1 MWVSIGLLSVLVI
14 IIGAINLIKPL
25 HFMRIKSRRQALVAF
40 GMGFIVFIVAVTNTP
55 NVTTVPASTTETA
68 KNNSPAQLSAE
79 EYLTQTI
86 NKVTGSKSN
95 RNNLPRIRKVWS
107 ENNLWFVQLN
117 ADDNLTTK
125 MIRGG
130 ILSNSKDVFKRIFKE
145 RNDITGLTL
154 QWVFPLQD
162 LKGNSQD
169 ALIAT
174 ITMSKANAATIN
186 WDNVLYDNLPLIAD
200 KYTDHPAL
208 RK

>member
-1 MWVSIGLLSVLVI
+1 MWAFIGLLSVLMI

-55 NVTTVPASTTETA
+55 NITTAPTSTTETA
-68 KNNSPAQLSAE
+68 KNSSPTKLSIE
-79 EYLTQTI
+79 EYLAQTI
-86 NKVTGSKSN
+86 NKVIGSKSN
-95 RNNLPRIRKVWS
+95 RNNLPRIRKIWS
-107 ENNLWFVQLN
+107 ENNQWFAQLN

-130 ILSNSKDVFKRIFKE
+130 ILSESKNVFKRTFEE
-145 RNDITGLTL
+145 RSDITGLTL

-169 ALIAT
+169 VLVAT

-200 KYTDHPAL
+200 KYIDHPAL